1 MDEIE
6 IKRGSLESI
15 DLIQNLWEHLNQLH
29 LNKSPYFKDRY
40 QNLSWG
46 KRKQKLTA
54 KSSDILIE
62 YAVDN
67 KEHKIIG
74 YCIST
79 IDREDKSIGE
89 IDSIY
94 IDEFY
99 RNSGL
104 GKQFIDR
111 AISWLES
118 NNVETQK
125 LLVGV
130 GNEGVLNFYKQ
141 FNFYPLHIV
150 LQRVKKKD
158 NTPIQ

>member
-1 MDEIE
+1 MDAIE
-6 IKRGSLESI
+6 IKRGSLDSI
-15 DLIQNLWEHLNQLH
+15 DLIQHLWEHLNQLH

-40 QNLSWG
+40 QKLSWA
-46 KRKQKLTA
+46 KRKQALTA

-67 KEHKIIG
+67 KEQKIIG

-79 IDREDKSIGE
+79 IYREDMSIGE
-89 IDSIY
+89 IDSIF
-94 IDEFY
+94 IDKCY

-104 GKQFIDR
+104 GKKLIDR
-111 AISWLES
+111 AINWLES
-118 NNVETQK
+118 NNVETLK

-150 LQRVKKKD
+150 LQRVKK
-158 NTPIQ
+158 